1 MSTPSSE
8 AADSNLSVEILD
20 QVEEYNLGNLFRII
34 KARLKHRR
42 LDGRMSAP
50 LTRINFERGNSVG
63 VLLYDSK
70 NEAVILVRQFRY
82 PVYAGLPPHQQKGE
96 GVRHAWI
103 LETVAGISEEGE
115 TAQDVAIRELLE
127 EAGYR
132 VKSMQPI
139 TTMYPSPGGSSERV
153 TLFLGEVDH
162 TQRPGKGGGLQA
174 EGEDIEVVVIPFTKA
189 MSMIKSGEISD
200 AKAIIA
206 LQYLALQKL
215 NAN

>member
-8 AADSNLSVEILD
+8 AADSNRWVEILD

-82 PVYAGLPPHQQKGE
+82 PVYAGLSAHQQEGE

>member
-8 AADSNLSVEILD
+8 AADSNRWVEILD

-82 PVYAGLPPHQQKGE
+82 PVYAGLSAHQQKGE
-96 GVRHAWI
+96 GARHAWI

-162 TQRPGKGGGLQA
+162 TQHPGKGGGLQA

-189 MSMIKSGEISD
+189 MSMIESGEISD

>member
-1 MSTPSSE
+1 
-8 AADSNLSVEILD
+8 
-20 QVEEYNLGNLFRII
+20 
-34 KARLKHRR
+34 
-42 LDGRMSAP
+42 
-50 LTRINFERGNSVG
+50 
-63 VLLYDSK
+63 
-70 NEAVILVRQFRY
+70 
-82 PVYAGLPPHQQKGE
+82 
-96 GVRHAWI
+96 
-103 LETVAGISEEGE
+103 
-115 TAQDVAIRELLE
+115 
-127 EAGYR
+127 
-132 VKSMQPI
+132 MQPI

>member
-8 AADSNLSVEILD
+8 AADSNRWVEILD

-63 VLLYDSK
+63 VLLYDAK

-82 PVYAGLPPHQQKGE
+82 PVYAGLPPHQQEGE

-103 LETVAGISEEGE
+103 LETVAGVSEEGE

>member
-1 MSTPSSE
+1 MSTPSSA
-8 AADSNLSVEILD
+8 AADSNRWVEILD

>member
-8 AADSNLSVEILD
+8 AADSNRWVEILD

-82 PVYAGLPPHQQKGE
+82 PVYAGLPPHQQEGE

>member
-8 AADSNLSVEILD
+8 AADSNRWVEILD

>member
-8 AADSNLSVEILD
+8 AAESNLWVEILD

-82 PVYAGLPPHQQKGE
+82 PVYAGLPPHQQEGE
-96 GVRHAWI
+96 GDRQAWI
-103 LETVAGISEEGE
+103 LETVAGISEEDE

-189 MSMIKSGEISD
+189 LSMIKSGEISD

>member
-8 AADSNLSVEILD
+8 ATDSNLWVEILD

-34 KARLKHRR
+34 KARLKHRC

-82 PVYAGLPPHQQKGE
+82 PVYAGLPPHQQEGE
-96 GVRHAWI
+96 GARHAWI
-103 LETVAGISEEGE
+103 LETVAGISEEDE

-132 VKSMQPI
+132 VKSMHPI

>member
-8 AADSNLSVEILD
+8 AAESNLWVEILD

-34 KARLKHRR
+34 KAKLKHRC

-50 LTRINFERGNSVG
+50 
-63 VLLYDSK
+63 
-70 NEAVILVRQFRY
+70 NEAIILVRQFRY
-82 PVYAGLPPHQQKGE
+82 PVYAGLSAHQQKGE
-96 GVRHAWI
+96 GARHAWI

>member
-8 AADSNLSVEILD
+8 AADSNRWVEILD

-82 PVYAGLPPHQQKGE
+82 PVYAGLSPNQQEGE

-103 LETVAGISEEGE
+103 LETVAGISEEDE

-189 MSMIKSGEISD
+189 MAMIESGEISD